1 MMPQDPTLRKRGS
14 TGIRSDA
21 LLLPASLRY
30 DWQHSSSQLPITNR
44 RPLDLLPQRALLFC
58 AECSSRPVHRET
70 PEPTRLSRNPCAGLF
85 TQRGMHAR
93 DAWVPFRSSATAR
106 RVGAL
111 YEAHQS
117 GGDLLLPTLP
127 TGLAAPLLP
136 SCQSI
141 SATPAGP
148 PPPAGV
154 AFCAAPRQW
163 EPRDLN
169 HCGKSPEFSQNF
181 AKIFA

>member
-127 TGLAAPLLP
+127 TGLAAP
-136 SCQSI
+136 
-141 SATPAGP
+141 P
-148 PPPAGV
+148 PPPKLPIDISNA
-154 AFCAAPRQW
+154 R
-163 EPRDLN
+163 RTS
-169 HCGKSPEFSQNF
+169 SPGGRCFLRRTQTIGASRS
-181 AKIFA
+181 